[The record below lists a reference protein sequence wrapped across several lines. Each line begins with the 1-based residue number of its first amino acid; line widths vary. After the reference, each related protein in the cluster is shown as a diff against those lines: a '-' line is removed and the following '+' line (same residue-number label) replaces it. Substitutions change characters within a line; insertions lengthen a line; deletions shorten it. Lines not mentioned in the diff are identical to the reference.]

1 MKAIFKDGDGNSKNS
16 THIDVPACGQEKGQ
30 NVAWIYVSQSG
41 EVIFFNQNGDKAE
54 CVLDNGLIKGSSCN
68 AHDAKADAS
77 GTPTPRAVTISV
89 SSTSPV
95 SPRKSTSQSAMSTC
109 ACI

>member
-16 THIDVPACGQEKGQ
+16 THIDVPACGHEKGQ

-54 CVLDNGLIKGSSCN
+54 CVLDNGLIKGSSC
-68 AHDAKADAS
+68 DAKSDAS

-95 SPRKSTSQSAMSTC
+95 SPRKSASQSAMSTC